1 MPKPTLTPQQRRDI
15 LAEALRRSK
24 WKPEDPF
31 YQLVVE
37 ALRNA

>member
-1 MPKPTLTPQQRRDI
+1 MTQAKRDLI
-15 LAEALRRSK
+15 AEALRRSK